1 MPATPAD
8 FVACLGAYLL
18 LSTLVG
24 RIFWLVYLTWKG
36 PRR

>member
-1 MPATPAD
+1 MAGVAT
-8 FVACLGAYLL
+8 CLGAYLL

-24 RIFWLVYLTWKG
+24 RTGWLAYQTWKG